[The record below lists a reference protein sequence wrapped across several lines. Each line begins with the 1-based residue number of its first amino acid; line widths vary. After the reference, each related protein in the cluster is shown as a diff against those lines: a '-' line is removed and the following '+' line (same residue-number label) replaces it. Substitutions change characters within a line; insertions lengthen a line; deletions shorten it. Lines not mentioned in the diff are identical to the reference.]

1 MSGEFERFDAR
12 PGGGYRLVLTYEDD
26 SAGAG
31 KATPR
36 TDIVETRFVELVANV
51 RVVQDVDF
59 VTADPTFAGTM
70 TMTWALSPVQ
80 SGTRVE
86 IRADNV
92 PPGIGREDHA
102 VGMASSLA
110 NLAAFVE
117 AG

>member
-26 SAGAG
+26 SSGAG
-31 KATPR
+31 KATPS
-36 TDIVETRFVELVANV
+36 TDIVDARFVELLANE

-80 SGTRVE
+80 GGTRVE
-86 IRADNV
+86 IRAANV

>member
-1 MSGEFERFDAR
+1 
-12 PGGGYRLVLTYEDD
+12 
-26 SAGAG
+26 
-31 KATPR
+31 
-36 TDIVETRFVELVANV
+36 
-51 RVVQDVDF
+51 
-59 VTADPTFAGTM
+59 M

-80 SGTRVE
+80 GGTRVE